1 MTYKINKRPNTV
13 SELRI
18 VFVLVGYFRKSKPN
32 FCNIASLLYDL
43 LKHHQPD
50 KSSIETISWEQKHY
64 SALNTLLHTFAYPN
78 FSKPFI
84 LHTGAPGRGL
94 GWVCSVSISKWWV
107 HSFGLWKPYLVGA
120 ECKYHSFK
128 LEFLALKSTICKCY
142 TRARSSVVS
151 DLHSET
157 KDFRFE
163 SSC

>member
-1 MTYKINKRPNTV
+1 MVAVTYKINKRPNTV

-84 LHTGAPGRGL
+84 LHTGAPGRGWVECALYQYQNDEFIVL
-94 GWVCSVSISKWWV
+94 GYGS
-107 HSFGLWKPYLVGA
+107 LTL
-120 ECKYHSFK
+120 
-128 LEFLALKSTICKCY
+128 
-142 TRARSSVVS
+142 
-151 DLHSET
+151 
-157 KDFRFE
+157 
-163 SSC
+163 